1 LRIDSLI
8 GSLVFAIKSRSYP
21 TSVYDNTT
29 LLQGKHNLM
38 IHPQLVR
45 VTRDSNPEIF
55 TAFDKLT
62 TILKEILDIEE
73 DTPEPKSIDEAIKL
87 IAGLINNGHLPD
99 NISEVESVQTIDCK
113 LLYQIL
119 EEIKDS
125 NHREET
131 LAKLREAIGQT
142 TRQLVIYQ

>member
-1 LRIDSLI
+1 
-8 GSLVFAIKSRSYP
+8 
-21 TSVYDNTT
+21 
-29 LLQGKHNLM
+29 M

-125 NHREET
+125 NQREFSQIN
-131 LAKLREAIGQT
+131 RS
-142 TRQLVIYQ
+142 Y